1 MKLLIIEDNSDLMLG
16 MKDYL
21 SADGYFC
28 ELAPNLSTAMEKIR
42 LYEYDCILLDISLPD
57 GNGLSALLKLKELN
71 KADGVIIIS
80 AKDSLDDKLKG
91 LEIGAD
97 DYLTKPFHLAEL
109 LMRIRA
115 VIRRRKFNGNNTVV
129 QGKLSLDLSEK
140 TVCFEEKTVEQL
152 SPKEFELLL
161 LFVSSPNRV
170 LSKGSIAE
178 HLAGDHADMFDN
190 FDFVYAHVK
199 NLKKKLA
206 KTGCK
211 GYIQTIY
218 GMGYKFKAEEQ

>member
-1 MKLLIIEDNSDLMLG
+1 MAGTVE
-16 MKDYL
+16 
-21 SADGYFC
+21 SA
-28 ELAPNLSTAMEKIR
+28 LEKIQ

-57 GNGLSALLKLKELN
+57 GNGFTVLEALKELN
-71 KADGVIIIS
+71 KHDGVIIIS

-109 LMRIRA
+109 SMRIRA
-115 VIRRRKFNGNNTVV
+115 VIRRRKFNGSNTVM

-140 TVCFEEKTVEQL
+140 SVCFEEKTVEQL
-152 SPKEFELLL
+152 SPKEFELML

-218 GMGYKFKAEEQ
+218 GMGYKFKAEEK

>member
-1 MKLLIIEDNSDLMLG
+1 MKLLIIEDNVDLMQG
-16 MKDYL
+16 MKEYL
-21 SADGYFC
+21 STEGYFC
-28 ELAPNLSTAMEKIR
+28 GIATTMRTALEKISF
-42 LYEYDCILLDISLPD
+42 YEYDCILLDISLPD
-57 GNGLSALLKLKELN
+57 GNGLSVLQKLKELN

-80 AKDSLDDKLKG
+80 AKGSLDDKLKG

-109 LMRIRA
+109 SMRIRA
-115 VIRRRKFNGNNTVV
+115 VIRRRKFNGSNTVK
-129 QGKLSLDLSEK
+129 QGKLLLDLSEK
-140 TVCFEEKTVEQL
+140 SVCFEEKTMEQL

-199 NLKKKLA
+199 NLKKKLKDA
-206 KTGCK
+206 GCA
-211 GYIQTIY
+211 GYIHTIY
-218 GMGYKFKAEEQ
+218 GMGYKFKAEEK

>member
-1 MKLLIIEDNSDLMLG
+1 MQG
-16 MKDYL
+16 MKEYL

-28 ELAPNLSTAMEKIR
+28 EVALTMETALEKIA
-42 LYEYDCILLDISLPD
+42 LYEYDCVLLDISLPD
-57 GNGLSALLKLKELN
+57 GNGLTILKQLKMLN
-71 KADGVIIIS
+71 NQDGVIIIS
-80 AKDSLDDKLKG
+80 AKNSLDDKLIG

-109 LMRIRA
+109 SMRIKA
-115 VIRRRKFNGNNTVV
+115 VIRRRKFNGSNTVK

-140 TVCFEEKTVEQL
+140 TVCFEEKEVEQL
-152 SPKEFELLL
+152 SPKEFQLLL

-178 HLAGDHADMFDN
+178 HLAGDHADMFNN
-190 FDFVYAHVK
+190 FDFVYAHIK

-206 KTGCK
+206 KAGCTGF
-211 GYIQTIY
+211 IHTVY
-218 GMGYKFKAEEQ
+218 GMGYKFKAEEK